1 MLSSLVQIYLMDGLD
16 KMRNVIIPP
25 VLLQIVLITNARS
38 KRLRKMSFPSPPKK
52 KKEEKRQ
59 ESQKQE
65 VLTGVLQDSSTRHLE
80 DTIFIPELQ
89 INLATCQ
96 LF

>member
-1 MLSSLVQIYLMDGLD
+1 MDGLD

-52 KKEEKRQ
+52 KKEGKRQ